1 MFSKLMQFIRQVIFR
16 MIPYKNVEQAARIE
30 SPLSA
35 DMTTALDLWHDLYR
49 DRAPW
54 LKSDTVKSLNLPA
67 FICGEIARQMI
78 LELKWDIT
86 GPANEDGTLAESP
99 RAAFLKEEFA
109 KLFPDLRGKLEQGCG
124 AGGLTIKPYPK
135 GKHFGYDWTT
145 AWEFYPVSF
154 GDEGNLHDVIF
165 QEGYYA
171 TLKDIPDCYKPAVNG
186 LMTAGVLKGYDGGK
200 DGLVAT
206 IGDNTIRV
214 DEMFCRVVTMLSR
227 PGALAVLQEL
237 AATTAN
243 AVTTSA
249 PAEEGGGV

>member
-16 MIPYKNVEQAARIE
+16 MVPYKNVEQVARVE
-30 SPLSA
+30 SPLST
-35 DMTTALDLWHDLYR
+35 DMTTALDLWQDLYR

-86 GPANEDGTLAESP
+86 GPADENGNLKDSP
-99 RAAFLKEEFA
+99 RAEFLKEEFA

-154 GDEGNLHDVIF
+154 GDEGGLHDVIF
-165 QEGYYA
+165 QEGYRDGKIYYTRLERHTVQEDGILVTQRA
-171 TLKDIPDCYKPAVNG
+171 FKSTDPNHIGEEVPLETVAIWAHLKPETPVSFTGGQLFGWYKVASANSVDINSP
-186 LMTAGVLKGYDGGK
+186 
-200 DGLVAT
+200 
-206 IGDNTIRV
+206 I
-214 DEMFCRVVTMLSR
+214 
-227 PGALAVLQEL
+227 
-237 AATTAN
+237 
-243 AVTTSA
+243 
-249 PAEEGGGV
+249 